1 MFPAFL
7 HPFGAARDERA
18 YKQAVESAAFC
29 GLFGLERVMPM
40 ALIDVSHLTFGYDGS
55 FEDVFEDVSF
65 QIDTSWRLGFT
76 GRNGRGKTTFMKLL
90 MGLYPYQGTITAPVQ
105 FEYFPLEVPDGSL
118 TTLEVALQ
126 LNPGMEQWR
135 FERELGLLFVDEGV
149 LWRPFDTLSGGERT
163 KVLLALLF
171 LRDHRFLLIDE
182 PTNHLDMR
190 AREQVA
196 AYLRRKSGFIL
207 VSHDRAFLDA
217 CVDHVLSINKTGIE
231 VVSCDFSTFM
241 HNKALREQYELGENE
256 RLKRDIGRL
265 AKAARTTAG
274 WSDAVEKTKKS
285 AADSGYVGHKSAKM
299 MKRAKNAE
307 TRKLRAVEEKKGLLR
322 DVETAEPLTMHPLEF
337 RQSRLAQAAD
347 LSICFDGREVT
358 RGVRFTVQGGERIA
372 LSGPNGCGKS
382 SILKLIAGEE
392 IPHGGTLRVASG
404 LVISYVPQD
413 MRFLEG
419 SLCDYARACGVDATL
434 LLTTLRTLDF
444 SRAQFEKDMRD
455 FSAGQKKKVLLAR
468 SLCEEAHLF
477 LWDEP
482 LNYIDL
488 YSRMQ
493 IESLIQR
500 KRPTMLFVEHDRAF
514 VDAVATQ
521 RIEL

>member
-1 MFPAFL
+1 
-7 HPFGAARDERA
+7 
-18 YKQAVESAAFC
+18 
-29 GLFGLERVMPM
+29 M

-76 GRNGRGKTTFMKLL
+76 GRNGRGKTTFLRLL
-90 MGLYPYQGTITAPVQ
+90 MGAYPYQGTITTPVQ
-105 FEYFPLEVPDGSL
+105 FEYFPLEAPDESL
-118 TTLEVALQ
+118 TTLEVAES

-135 FERELGLLFVDEGV
+135 FERELGLLNVDTGV

-163 KVLLALLF
+163 KVMLALLF

-182 PTNHLDMR
+182 PTNHLDMQ

-217 CVDHVLSINKTGIE
+217 CVDHVLSINKTGVQ
-231 VVSCDFSTFM
+231 VVNSDFSTFM
-241 HNKALREQYELGENE
+241 YNKALREQFERSENE
-256 RLKRDIGRL
+256 RLRRDIGRL
-265 AKAARTTAG
+265 AQAARATAG

-285 AADSGYVGHKSAKM
+285 AGDSGYVGHKSAKM
-299 MKRAKNAE
+299 MKRAMNAE
-307 TRKLRAVEEKKGLLR
+307 TRKLRAVEEKKGLLK
-322 DVETAEPLTMHPLEF
+322 DVETAEPLTMHPAAF
-337 RQSRLAQAAD
+337 RQSKMVEALD
-347 LSICFDGREVT
+347 LSIVYDGREVT
-358 RGVRFTVQGGERIA
+358 RGVRFSVNRGERIA

-382 SILKLIAGEE
+382 SILKLIAGEA

-404 LVISYVPQD
+404 LIVSYVPQD
-413 MRFLEG
+413 MHFLTG
-419 SLCDYARACGVDATL
+419 SLYDYARACGVDATL

-493 IESLIQR
+493 LEALIQD
-500 KRPTMLFVEHDRAF
+500 KQPSMLFVEHDRAF

-521 RIEL
+521 RIAL

>member
-1 MFPAFL
+1 
-7 HPFGAARDERA
+7 
-18 YKQAVESAAFC
+18 
-29 GLFGLERVMPM
+29 M

-76 GRNGRGKTTFMKLL
+76 GRNGRGKTTFLRLL
-90 MGLYPYQGTITAPVQ
+90 MGAYPYQGTITTPVQ
-105 FEYFPLEVPDGSL
+105 FEYFPLEAPDESL
-118 TTLEVALQ
+118 TTLEVAES

-135 FERELGLLFVDEGV
+135 FERELGLLNVDTGV

-163 KVLLALLF
+163 KVMLALLF

-182 PTNHLDMR
+182 PTNHLDMQ

-217 CVDHVLSINKTGIE
+217 CVDHVLSINKTGVQ
-231 VVSCDFSTFM
+231 VVSSDFSTFM
-241 HNKALREQYELGENE
+241 YNKALREQFERSENE
-256 RLKRDIGRL
+256 RLRRDIGRL
-265 AKAARTTAG
+265 AQAARATAG

-285 AADSGYVGHKSAKM
+285 AGDSGYVGHKSAKM
-299 MKRAKNAE
+299 MKRAMNAE
-307 TRKLRAVEEKKGLLR
+307 TRKLRAVEEKKGLLK
-322 DVETAEPLTMHPLEF
+322 DVETAEPLTMHPAAF
-337 RQSRLAQAAD
+337 RQSKMVEALD
-347 LSICFDGREVT
+347 LSIVYDGREVT
-358 RGVRFTVQGGERIA
+358 RGVRFSVNRGERIA

-382 SILKLIAGEE
+382 SILKLIAGEA

-404 LVISYVPQD
+404 LIVSYVPQD
-413 MRFLEG
+413 MHFLTG
-419 SLCDYARACGVDATL
+419 SLYDYARACGVDATL

-493 IESLIQR
+493 LEALIQD
-500 KRPTMLFVEHDRAF
+500 KQPSMLFVEHDRAF

-521 RIEL
+521 RIAL

>member
-1 MFPAFL
+1 
-7 HPFGAARDERA
+7 
-18 YKQAVESAAFC
+18 
-29 GLFGLERVMPM
+29 M

-76 GRNGRGKTTFMKLL
+76 GRNGRGKTTFLRLL
-90 MGLYPYQGTITAPVQ
+90 MGAYPYQGTITTPVQ
-105 FEYFPLEVPDGSL
+105 FEYFPLEAPDESL
-118 TTLEVALQ
+118 TTLEVAES

-135 FERELGLLFVDEGV
+135 FERELGLLNVDTGV

-163 KVLLALLF
+163 KVMLALLF

-182 PTNHLDMR
+182 PTNHLDMQ

-217 CVDHVLSINKTGIE
+217 CVDHVLSINKTGVQ
-231 VVSCDFSTFM
+231 VVNSDFSTFM
-241 HNKALREQYELGENE
+241 YNKALREQFERSENE
-256 RLKRDIGRL
+256 RLRRDIGRL
-265 AKAARTTAG
+265 AQAARATAG

-285 AADSGYVGHKSAKM
+285 AGDSGYVGHKSAKM
-299 MKRAKNAE
+299 MKRAMNAE
-307 TRKLRAVEEKKGLLR
+307 TRKLRAVEEKKGLLK
-322 DVETAEPLTMHPLEF
+322 DVETAEPLTMHPAAF
-337 RQSRLAQAAD
+337 RQSKMVEALD
-347 LSICFDGREVT
+347 LSIVYDGREVT
-358 RGVRFTVQGGERIA
+358 RGVRFSVNRGERIA

-382 SILKLIAGEE
+382 SILKLIAGEA

-404 LVISYVPQD
+404 LIVSYVPQD
-413 MRFLEG
+413 MHFLTG
-419 SLCDYARACGVDATL
+419 SLYDYARACGVDATL

-493 IESLIQR
+493 LEALIQD
-500 KRPTMLFVEHDRAF
+500 KQPSMLFVEHDRAF
-514 VDAVATQ
+514 VDAAATQ
-521 RIEL
+521 RIAL

>member
-1 MFPAFL
+1 
-7 HPFGAARDERA
+7 
-18 YKQAVESAAFC
+18 
-29 GLFGLERVMPM
+29 M

-76 GRNGRGKTTFMKLL
+76 GRNGRGKTTFLKLL
-90 MGLYPYQGTITAPVQ
+90 MGEYPYQGTITAPVQ
-105 FEYFPLEVPDGSL
+105 FEYFPLEVPDASL
-118 TTLEVALQ
+118 TTLEVAES
-126 LNPGMEQWR
+126 LNPDMEQWR
-135 FERELGLLFVDEGV
+135 FERELGLLSVDEGV

-163 KVLLALLF
+163 KALLALLF

-196 AYLRRKSGFIL
+196 AYLQRKNGFIL

-217 CVDHVLSINKTGIE
+217 CVDRVLSINRTGVQ
-231 VVSCDFSTFM
+231 VVNSDFSTFM
-241 HNKALREQYELGENE
+241 HNKALHEQFERSENE
-256 RLKRDIGRL
+256 RLRRDIGRL
-265 AKAARTTAG
+265 AQAARAAAG
-274 WSDAVEKTKKS
+274 WSDAVERTKNA

-307 TRKLRAVEEKKGLLR
+307 TRKLRAVEEKKGLLK
-322 DVETAEPLTMHPLEF
+322 DVETAEPLTMHPLVF
-337 RQSRLAQAAD
+337 RQGRMVEALD
-347 LSICFDGREVT
+347 LSIAYDGRDVT
-358 RGVRFTVQGGERIA
+358 QGVRFTVQRGERIA

-382 SILKLIAGEE
+382 SILKLIAGEPV
-392 IPHGGTLRVASG
+392 PHGGVLRVASG
-404 LVISYVPQD
+404 LIVSYVPQD
-413 MRFLEG
+413 MHFLAG
-419 SLCDYARACGVDATL
+419 SLYEYARACGVDATL

-493 IESLIQR
+493 LEALIQN
-500 KRPTMLFVEHDRAF
+500 KQPTMLFVEHDRAF

-521 RIEL
+521 RIAL

>member
-1 MFPAFL
+1 
-7 HPFGAARDERA
+7 
-18 YKQAVESAAFC
+18 
-29 GLFGLERVMPM
+29 M

-76 GRNGRGKTTFMKLL
+76 GRNGRGKTTFLRLL
-90 MGLYPYQGTITAPVQ
+90 MGAYPYQGTITTPVQ
-105 FEYFPLEVPDGSL
+105 FEYFPLEAPDESL
-118 TTLEVALQ
+118 TTLEVAES

-135 FERELGLLFVDEGV
+135 FERELGLLNVDTGV

-163 KVLLALLF
+163 KVMLALLF

-182 PTNHLDMR
+182 PTNHLDMQ

-217 CVDHVLSINKTGIE
+217 CVDHVLSINKTGVQ
-231 VVSCDFSTFM
+231 VVSSDFSTFM
-241 HNKALREQYELGENE
+241 YNKALREQFERSENE
-256 RLKRDIGRL
+256 RLRRDIGRL
-265 AKAARTTAG
+265 AQAARATAG

-285 AADSGYVGHKSAKM
+285 AGDSGYVGHKSAKM
-299 MKRAKNAE
+299 MKRAMNAE
-307 TRKLRAVEEKKGLLR
+307 TRKLRAVEEKKGLLK
-322 DVETAEPLTMHPLEF
+322 DVETAEPLTMHPAAF
-337 RQSRLAQAAD
+337 RQSKMVEALD
-347 LSICFDGREVT
+347 LSIVYDGREVT
-358 RGVRFTVQGGERIA
+358 RGVRFSVNRGERIA

-382 SILKLIAGEE
+382 SILKLIAGEA

-404 LVISYVPQD
+404 LIVSYVPQD
-413 MRFLEG
+413 MHFLTG
-419 SLCDYARACGVDATL
+419 SLYDYARACGVDATL

-493 IESLIQR
+493 LEALIQD
-500 KRPTMLFVEHDRAF
+500 KQPSMLFVEHDRAF
-514 VDAVATQ
+514 VDPLATH
-521 RIEL
+521 RIAL

>member
-1 MFPAFL
+1 
-7 HPFGAARDERA
+7 
-18 YKQAVESAAFC
+18 
-29 GLFGLERVMPM
+29 M

-76 GRNGRGKTTFMKLL
+76 GRNGRGKTTFLRLL
-90 MGLYPYQGTITAPVQ
+90 MGAYPYQGTITTPVQ
-105 FEYFPLEVPDGSL
+105 FEYFPLEAPDESL
-118 TTLEVALQ
+118 TTLEVAES

-135 FERELGLLFVDEGV
+135 FERELGLLNVDTGV

-163 KVLLALLF
+163 KVMLALLF

-182 PTNHLDMR
+182 PTNHLDMQ

-217 CVDHVLSINKTGIE
+217 CVDHVLSINKTGVQ
-231 VVSCDFSTFM
+231 VVSSDFSTFM
-241 HNKALREQYELGENE
+241 YNKALREQFERSENE
-256 RLKRDIGRL
+256 RLRRDIGRL
-265 AKAARTTAG
+265 AQAARATAG

-285 AADSGYVGHKSAKM
+285 AGDSGYVGHKSAKM
-299 MKRAKNAE
+299 MKRAMNAE
-307 TRKLRAVEEKKGLLR
+307 TRKLRAVEEKKGLLK
-322 DVETAEPLTMHPLEF
+322 DVETAEPLTMHPAAF
-337 RQSRLAQAAD
+337 RQSKMVEALD
-347 LSICFDGREVT
+347 LSIVYDGREVT
-358 RGVRFTVQGGERIA
+358 RGVRFSVNRGERIA

-382 SILKLIAGEE
+382 SILKLIAGEA

-404 LVISYVPQD
+404 LIVSYVPQD
-413 MRFLEG
+413 MHFLTG
-419 SLCDYARACGVDATL
+419 SLYDYARACGVDATL

-444 SRAQFEKDMRD
+444 SRAQFEKDMCD

-493 IESLIQR
+493 LEALIQD
-500 KRPTMLFVEHDRAF
+500 KQPSMLFVEHDRAF

-521 RIEL
+521 RIAL

>member
-1 MFPAFL
+1 
-7 HPFGAARDERA
+7 
-18 YKQAVESAAFC
+18 
-29 GLFGLERVMPM
+29 M

-76 GRNGRGKTTFMKLL
+76 GRNGRGKTTFLRLL
-90 MGLYPYQGTITAPVQ
+90 MGAYPYQGTITTPVQ
-105 FEYFPLEVPDGSL
+105 FEYFPLEAPDESL
-118 TTLEVALQ
+118 TTLEVAES

-135 FERELGLLFVDEGV
+135 FERELGLLNVDTGV

-163 KVLLALLF
+163 KVMLALLF

-182 PTNHLDMR
+182 PTNHLDMQ

-217 CVDHVLSINKTGIE
+217 CVDHVLSINKTGVQ
-231 VVSCDFSTFM
+231 VVSSDFSTFM
-241 HNKALREQYELGENE
+241 YNKALREQFERSENE
-256 RLKRDIGRL
+256 RLRRDIGRL
-265 AKAARTTAG
+265 AQAARATAG

-285 AADSGYVGHKSAKM
+285 AGDSGYVGHKSAKM
-299 MKRAKNAE
+299 MKRAMNAE
-307 TRKLRAVEEKKGLLR
+307 TRKLRAVEEKKGLLK
-322 DVETAEPLTMHPLEF
+322 DVETAEPLTMHPAAF
-337 RQSRLAQAAD
+337 RQSKMVEALD
-347 LSICFDGREVT
+347 LSIVYDGREVT
-358 RGVRFTVQGGERIA
+358 RGVRFSVNRGERIA

-382 SILKLIAGEE
+382 SILKLIAGEA

-404 LVISYVPQD
+404 LIVSYVPQD
-413 MRFLEG
+413 MHFLTG
-419 SLCDYARACGVDATL
+419 SLYDYARACGVDATL

-493 IESLIQR
+493 LEALIQD
-500 KRPTMLFVEHDRAF
+500 KQPSMLFVEHDRAF
-514 VDAVATQ
+514 VDAVVTQ
-521 RIEL
+521 RIAL

>member
-1 MFPAFL
+1 
-7 HPFGAARDERA
+7 
-18 YKQAVESAAFC
+18 
-29 GLFGLERVMPM
+29 M

-76 GRNGRGKTTFMKLL
+76 GRNGRGKTTFLRLL
-90 MGLYPYQGTITAPVQ
+90 MGAYPYQGTITTPVQ
-105 FEYFPLEVPDGSL
+105 FEYFPLEAPDESL
-118 TTLEVALQ
+118 TTLEVAES

-135 FERELGLLFVDEGV
+135 FERELGLLNVDTGV

-163 KVLLALLF
+163 KVMLALLF

-182 PTNHLDMR
+182 PTNHLDMQ

-217 CVDHVLSINKTGIE
+217 CVDHVLSINKTGVQ
-231 VVSCDFSTFM
+231 VVSSDFSTFM
-241 HNKALREQYELGENE
+241 YNKALREQFERSENE
-256 RLKRDIGRL
+256 RLRRDIGRL
-265 AKAARTTAG
+265 AQAARATAG

-285 AADSGYVGHKSAKM
+285 AGDSGYVGHKSAKM
-299 MKRAKNAE
+299 MKRAMNAE
-307 TRKLRAVEEKKGLLR
+307 TRKLRAVEEKKGLLK
-322 DVETAEPLTMHPLEF
+322 DVETAEPLTMHPAAF
-337 RQSRLAQAAD
+337 RQSKMVEALD
-347 LSICFDGREVT
+347 LSIVYDGREVT
-358 RGVRFTVQGGERIA
+358 RGVRFSVNRGERIA

-382 SILKLIAGEE
+382 SILKLIAGEA

-404 LVISYVPQD
+404 LIVSYVPQD
-413 MRFLEG
+413 MHFLTG
-419 SLCDYARACGVDATL
+419 SLYDYARACGVDATL

-493 IESLIQR
+493 LEALIQD
-500 KRPTMLFVEHDRAF
+500 KQPSMLFVEHDRAF
-514 VDAVATQ
+514 VDAAATQ
-521 RIEL
+521 RIAL